1 MKAFHIKFLIIA
13 HFLLLIMTLT
23 ACSNEQDEYAHN
35 NNNDLYDIDYQI
47 DYENN
52 QENEPYPDEMGTEV
66 LGPLTL
72 DAILNKAY
80 LRRQAII
87 KPDYN
92 RLLELTERR
101 VPTTANLHNFF
112 TVSERADYV
121 SISDAI
127 ADTEELFG
135 LIHDLYGGY
144 LYFGGSEVFGE
155 TMSNILAYLKDYG
168 DDVISVD
175 TFSQTIHNHLSRII
189 IDNHFHIEWQAV
201 RQVSSAFYHTQDT
214 LEFMSSEYGFRCKTT
229 ERYLVQIAEYNL
241 NNLMHLHMNESGE
254 FFYSPI
260 ILLTEEYLPGS
271 LDLEFFYSDGTNEF
285 VSFEKETPTRRNFI
299 PPRLQHIEGIP
310 VVAVRQMN
318 FPESAVGDAAHARRF
333 LSFAEE
339 LADEPIIIV
348 DIRSNGGGYGGLP
361 RQWLHLL
368 TGELIPSNYISL
380 RAWDY
385 TDFMQSVAQS
395 TPDNFFHISEETFI
409 KYMNPAPFGDGYT
422 IMDKEPPDRIVYR
435 EQVLILL
442 VDRFSASAAEAFTDL
457 ILNMTNTLII
467 GSNTNGTL
475 NFDLT
480 FGSLWLPRSG
490 IHFGLGTTMHV
501 FPEGHLIE
509 GVGIVPDIWVAGDA
523 LDATIAMLGQWR

>member
-1 MKAFHIKFLIIA
+1 MKLILTKFLIISN
-13 HFLLLIMTLT
+13 FLLLIIALA
-23 ACSNEQDEYAHN
+23 ACSNGQDEYEHN
-35 NNNDLYDIDYQI
+35 NNNDLSDIEYQVNYGNSQ
-47 DYENN
+47 D
-52 QENEPYPDEMGTEV
+52 NESYPDETDTEV
-66 LGPLTL
+66 LESLTL
-72 DAILNKAY
+72 VDILNKAY

-92 RLLELTERR
+92 RLLELTEGR
-101 VPTTANLHNFF
+101 VPTTANLHNFM
-112 TVSERADYV
+112 TMPERAEYV

-127 ADTEELFG
+127 ADSEELFG

-144 LYFGGSEVFGE
+144 LYFGGSEIFGE
-155 TMSNILAYLKDYG
+155 TLSNILAYLEDYD
-168 DDVISVD
+168 DDVISAD
-175 TFSQTIHNHLSRII
+175 TFSQTLHNHLSKII
-189 IDNHFHIEWQAV
+189 IDNHFHIELQAV
-201 RQVSSAFYHTQDT
+201 KQVSSAFYHTQDT

-241 NNLMHLHMNESGE
+241 NDLMLLHMNESGK

-260 ILLTEEYLPGS
+260 ILLTKEYLPGS
-271 LDLEFFYSDGTNEF
+271 LDLEFLYSNGTSEF
-285 VSFEKETPTRRNFI
+285 VSFEKENPTRRNFI

-339 LADEPIIIV
+339 LVDEPVIIV

-361 RQWLHLL
+361 RQWLYLL

-395 TPDNFFHISEETFI
+395 TPDNFFHISEDIFSR
-409 KYMNPAPFGDGYT
+409 YMNPAPFGYGYT
-422 IMDKEPPDRIVYR
+422 VMDKEPPDRIVYR
-435 EQVLILL
+435 EQTLILL
-442 VDRFSASAAEAFTDL
+442 VDRFSASAAESFTDL
-457 ILNMTNTLII
+457 MLNMTNTLII

-509 GVGIVPDIWVAGDA
+509 GVGIAPDIWVTGDA
-523 LDATIAMLGQWR
+523 LDATIAMLRQWG

>member
-1 MKAFHIKFLIIA
+1 M
-13 HFLLLIMTLT
+13 
-23 ACSNEQDEYAHN
+23 
-35 NNNDLYDIDYQI
+35 
-47 DYENN
+47 
-52 QENEPYPDEMGTEV
+52 
-66 LGPLTL
+66 
-72 DAILNKAY
+72 
-80 LRRQAII
+80 
-87 KPDYN
+87 
-92 RLLELTERR
+92 
-101 VPTTANLHNFF
+101 
-112 TVSERADYV
+112 SERTDYV

-127 ADTEELFG
+127 AYTEELFG

-155 TMSNILAYLKDYG
+155 TLLNILTYIEDSD

-175 TFSQTIHNHLSRII
+175 TFSQTLHTHLSKII
-189 IDNHFHIEWQAV
+189 VDNHFHIEGQAIK
-201 RQVSSAFYHTQDT
+201 RVSSAFYHTQDT

-241 NNLMHLHMNESGE
+241 NDLMHLHMNESGE

-260 ILLTEEYLPGS
+260 ILLTEEYLPDS
-271 LDLEFFYSDGTNEF
+271 LDIEFIYSDGTSEF
-285 VSFEKETPTRRNFI
+285 VSFEKENPTRRNFI

-339 LADEPIIIV
+339 LADEPVIIV
-348 DIRSNGGGYGGLP
+348 DIRSNGGGNGSLP

-368 TGELIPSNYISL
+368 TGELIPSNAISL

-385 TDFMQSVAQS
+385 LDFMQSVTQS
-395 TPDNFFHISEETFI
+395 TPYDFFYIPEEIFR
-409 KYMNPAPFGDGYT
+409 KYVNPFPFGNGYT
-422 IMDKEPPDRIVYR
+422 IMDNEPPDGIIYR
-435 EQVLILL
+435 EQTLILL
-442 VDRFSASAAEAFTDL
+442 VDRFSASAAEIFTDL

-467 GSNTNGTL
+467 GSNTGGAL

-480 FGSLWLPRSG
+480 FGNLWLPRSG
-490 IHFGLGTTMHV
+490 IHFGFGTTMHV

-509 GVGIVPDIWVAGDA
+509 GVGIAPDIWVTGDA
-523 LDATIAMLGQWR
+523 LDATITMLGRLR